1 MQPATTLSH
10 DQLLTL
16 ANKTRA
22 AALDAETDR
31 LEATAQ
37 RLLEAL
43 VEHFCAEHVALL
55 QLPPGET
62 RALERGQQ
70 RLLTDLAELV
80 ELATTAARPQRSCDC
95 ARLAGNV
102 LAELTLQTGVER
114 RRLTAVVD
122 RQRGGGRGSV
132 RKFVGCLDRAD
143 DDAFLVGGGWGPTRR
158 SHSQQTVPG

>member
-31 LEATAQ
+31 LEAAAL

-43 VEHFCAEHVALL
+43 AEHFCVEHVALL
-55 QLPPGET
+55 RVPPGEA

-80 ELATTAARPQRSCDC
+80 ELATTVARHPGSCDC
-95 ARLAGNV
+95 ARLADNV
-102 LAELTLQTGVER
+102 LAELTLQVDVER
-114 RRLTAVVD
+114 RHLIAVVD
-122 RQRGGGRGSV
+122 R
-132 RKFVGCLDRAD
+132 
-143 DDAFLVGGGWGPTRR
+143 
-158 SHSQQTVPG
+158 